1 MTEPITS
8 TPQIILIAGALF
20 FLSVLTNRVSE
31 RFGVPALLMFL
42 AVGMLAGS
50 EGIGGIYFDSP
61 AVANFVGV
69 FALAYILF
77 SGGLDT
83 DWRAV
88 RPVMWRALT
97 LSTLGVGATAALV
110 GLFAWRLLGVTLKE
124 GMLLGAI
131 VSSTDAAA
139 VFALMR
145 ARGVGLKRLLK
156 PLLELESGSND
167 PMAVFLTMAAIG
179 TIVDPAARLAH
190 LLPRLLVNMSCG
202 AAIGV
207 VVGLMASF
215 ALNRLRLEYEGLYPV
230 LSMSIVLLAYGLAEM
245 LRGNGFISVYACGI
259 VMGNK
264 EFLYKRYLTHF
275 HEGLAW
281 LMQIILFLV
290 LGLLVFP
297 SRLLQVAVP
306 AMLVSAFLMCVAR
319 PAAVYMGLWRS
330 GFTMPERTLVAWT
343 GLRGAVPIVLATF
356 PFQAGYRHSDTMFN
370 IVFFIVLTSL
380 LLQGKTFMTVAR
392 WLGVDKPLP
401 ARPRYPIEFEWR
413 PGMYSRTREIDISPD
428 AAVVGR
434 RVSEL
439 GLPAGVLILLIRRGQ
454 GFIVPKGQTRI
465 EAFDTLM
472 CMANG
477 KDLQAAQLV
486 LAAPGPQAEG
496 GGA

>member
-1 MTEPITS
+1 MTETLTS
-8 TPQIILIAGALF
+8 TPQIILIAGVLF
-20 FLSVLTNRVSE
+20 FLSVLTNRLSE

-50 EGIGGIYFDSP
+50 EGIGGIYFDNA

-88 RPVMWRALT
+88 RPVLWRALT
-97 LSTLGVGATAALV
+97 LATLGVGVTAALV

-145 ARGVGLKRLLK
+145 ARGVGLKGRLK

-167 PMAVFLTMAAIG
+167 PMAVFLTMALIGAI
-179 TIVDPAARLAH
+179 VEPAASWANLA
-190 LLPRLLVNMSCG
+190 PRLLVNMSCG
-202 AAIGV
+202 AAMGAA
-207 VVGLMASF
+207 VGFMASF

-230 LSMSIVLLAYGLAEM
+230 LSMSIVLLAYGLAET

-259 VMGNK
+259 IMGNR
-264 EFLYKRYLTHF
+264 EFMHKRYLTQF
-275 HEGLAW
+275 HDGLAW
-281 LMQIILFLV
+281 LMQIILFLA

-297 SRLLQVAVP
+297 SRLLQVAGP
-306 AMLVSAFLMCVAR
+306 AMLVAAFLMCVAR
-319 PAAVYMGLWRS
+319 PAAVFFCLWRS
-330 GFTMPERTLVAWT
+330 RFTVPERTLAAWT

-356 PFQAGYRHSDTMFN
+356 PFQAGYEHSDTAFN
-370 IVFFIVLTSL
+370 IVFFIVLTSVL
-380 LLQGKTFMTVAR
+380 IQGKTLMTAAR
-392 WLGVDKPLP
+392 WLGVDKPMP

-413 PGMYSRTREIDISPD
+413 PGMHSRTREIDIPAG

-434 RVSEL
+434 QVSEL
-439 GLPAGVLILLIRRGQ
+439 GLPADVLILLIRRRQ
-454 GFIVPKGQTRI
+454 EFIVPKGQTRI

-472 CMANG
+472 CMANRD
-477 KDLQAAQLV
+477 DLQEAQSV
-486 LAAPGPQAEG
+486 LAAPGAQAEE